1 MSKFSYQVLKDTN
14 QKTVIKLTG
23 EFTDAAAESN
33 SARIQANTLYG
44 ALDSTRANLM
54 SNPANNG
61 SLTHY
66 GLVVTKLWYDINMYN
81 STGKGHVALF
91 WTGTANTQNAAD
103 TTNNAT
109 IFAASDIGNWDEH
122 GSYANIINN
131 AAGGYGDIGITTTG
145 QVANCSYTFIIELR
159 KDNYDYS
166 RGQIEDPA
174 AFNYGEY
181 SMRP

>member
-23 EFTDAAAESN
+23 EFSDNTAESN
-33 SARIQANTLYG
+33 TARIQANSLYG
-44 ALDSTRANLM
+44 ALDSSRANLM
-54 SNPANNG
+54 SNPANTG
-61 SLTHY
+61 ALPYY
-66 GLVVTKLWYDINMYN
+66 GLEVTKLWYDVNMYN
-81 STGKGHVALF
+81 STGKGSVALF
-91 WTGTANTQNAAD
+91 WTGTANTENDAD

-122 GSYANIINN
+122 GSYANIENN
-131 AAGGYGDIGITTTG
+131 ALGGNGDIGIVTTG
-145 QVANCSYTFIIELR
+145 QVANSSYTFVIELR

>member
-1 MSKFSYQVLKDTN
+1 MSTFSYQVLKDTN

-23 EFTDAAAESN
+23 EFTDGTPESN
-33 SARIQANTLYG
+33 NARIQANSLYG
-44 ALDSTRANLM
+44 ALDNSRANLL
-54 SNPANNG
+54 SNPANTG
-61 SLTHY
+61 ALPYY
-66 GLVVTKLWYDINMYN
+66 GLEITKIWYDVNMYN
-81 STGKGHVALF
+81 SSGKGHVLLY
-91 WTGTANTQNAAD
+91 WTGTANTQNPAD
-103 TTNNAT
+103 TTNNSP

-122 GSYANIINN
+122 GSYANIDNN
-131 AAGGYGDIGITTTG
+131 AVGGNGDIGITTTG
-145 QVANCSYTFIIELR
+145 QVANCSYTFVVELR